1 MINTFSIMILISNSD
16 IFIRWVSLRKA
27 NIIEALKRSKKIRRE
42 DIIEWLN
49 RKYNANLPR
58 SATWSRIANFI
69 QRKVSVKALEEYA
82 KRKGVI

>member
-1 MINTFSIMILISNSD
+1 MILISNSD